1 MSEVKLTQDAM
12 KEAAG
17 RAAAHLVEPGMRLG
31 LGTGSTVQ
39 YFLDELGSLK
49 VANLQAVPTSNR
61 TAVRAKELGIHL
73 MEPFEEFTELD
84 LAIDGAD
91 EVSPEGHLIKGGGGA
106 HMWEKMVALAAKK
119 FVVIV
124 DESKMV
130 KTLGAFPL
138 PIEVIPF
145 GWKMAF
151 NKLEAMGAK
160 PTRRMKDGQPFKT
173 DSGNYLLD
181 CHFGTIADPV
191 KLHADLK
198 QMFGV
203 VDSGL
208 FISIA
213 SLIIVGHSDGTV
225 EKIPIKK

>member
-1 MSEVKLTQDAM
+1 MSGVKLTQDAM

-49 VANLQAVPTSNR
+49 VANLQAVPTSTR
-61 TAVRAKELGIHL
+61 TANRARELGIQL
-73 MEPFEEFTELD
+73 MEPFEDFVELD

-91 EVSPEGHLIKGGGGA
+91 EVSPQGHLTKGGGGA
-106 HMWEKMVALAAKK
+106 HMWEKLVALAAKR

-124 DESKMV
+124 DETKMV
-130 KTLGAFPL
+130 QKLGAFPL
-138 PIEVIPF
+138 PVEVIPF
-145 GWKMAF
+145 GWRMAQRH
-151 NKLEAMGAK
+151 LEGLGGK
-160 PTRRMKDGQPFKT
+160 PVRRMKDGQVFRT

-181 CHFGTIADPV
+181 CHFGIIADPPA
-191 KLHADLK
+191 LHETIK
-198 QMFGV
+198 QLPGV

-208 FISIA
+208 FIGITTVVM
-213 SLIIVGHSDGTV
+213 VGHSDGTV
-225 EKIPIKK
+225 ERINIK